1 MRGHTPHGVVGLPSR
16 FWRMS
21 VVVSIGEIVQEAL
34 YQGCLTVDAEN
45 QLRRLLAHCRPEDV
59 LLFARLQAE
68 IMEGRV
74 RQEARERYHRQ
85 LEAVTA

>member
-1 MRGHTPHGVVGLPSR
+1 
-16 FWRMS
+16 MS

-34 YQGCLTVDAEN
+34 YQGYLTVEAEN
-45 QLRRLLAHCRPEDV
+45 QLRCLLAHCCPEDV

-85 LEAVTA
+85 REAVTA